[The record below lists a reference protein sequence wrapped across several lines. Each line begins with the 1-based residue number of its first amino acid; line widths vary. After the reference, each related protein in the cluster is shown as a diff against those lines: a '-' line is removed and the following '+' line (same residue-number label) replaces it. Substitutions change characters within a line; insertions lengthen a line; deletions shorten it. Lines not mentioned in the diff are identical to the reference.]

1 MKLHKVCAVLCLLAA
16 PAAPSLSADSSTEP
30 HGVYA
35 QSMNDG
41 ADGSERCSISLVDG
55 FRRLALF
62 KVTLSIENEKTAY
75 VEAWGRIIISD
86 KERTNPSAG
95 SYFPVSNVS
104 VGALFNLPTGPEDG
118 TITPVPESQGVRYRT
133 TMGSALNA
141 MRQLRAGLPV
151 TVAIEFDGNKKAQSD
166 VSIGMMAPA
175 EAMFFQDCVERI
187 DMASE
192 VGTSVA
198 KPARAEGR

>member
-1 MKLHKVCAVLCLLAA
+1 
-16 PAAPSLSADSSTEP
+16 
-30 HGVYA
+30 
-35 QSMNDG
+35 
-41 ADGSERCSISLVDG
+41 
-55 FRRLALF
+55 
-62 KVTLSIENEKTAY
+62 
-75 VEAWGRIIISD
+75 
-86 KERTNPSAG
+86 
-95 SYFPVSNVS
+95 VSNVS

-151 TVAIEFDGNKKAQSD
+151 TVAIEFDGNKRAQSD

-187 DMASE
+187 DTAWE
-192 VGTSVA
+192 AAKSVA
-198 KPARAEGR
+198 KPAKAAGS

>member
-1 MKLHKVCAVLCLLAA
+1 
-16 PAAPSLSADSSTEP
+16 
-30 HGVYA
+30 
-35 QSMNDG
+35 
-41 ADGSERCSISLVDG
+41 
-55 FRRLALF
+55 
-62 KVTLSIENEKTAY
+62 
-75 VEAWGRIIISD
+75 
-86 KERTNPSAG
+86 
-95 SYFPVSNVS
+95 
-104 VGALFNLPTGPEDG
+104 LFNLPTGPEDG

-151 TVAIEFDGNKKAQSD
+151 TVAIEFEGNKKAQSD